1 MNLESFRREY
11 LSGGLERENL
21 NDDPIVQFS
30 LWMQQAVDSEIQ
42 DSTVMIVASV
52 AANGQPSQRIV
63 LLKKIDQNGFVFF
76 TNYESRKASELS
88 TNSKISLLFP
98 WNIIDRQVKVCG
110 DVEKITV
117 EQTSEYFFSRPKGSQ
132 LAAIASKQSSV
143 LTSRKELVE
152 RFESLQKEYE
162 DKNIPLPGFW
172 GGYRV
177 IPSEIEFW
185 QGGANRLHDRFRY
198 LRNEGGWVID
208 RLAP

>member
-42 DSTVMIVASV
+42 DPTVMIVASV

-162 DKNIPLPGFW
+162 DKNIPLPDFW

>member
-1 MNLESFRREY
+1 MNLEFFRREY
-11 LSGGLERENL
+11 LSGGLARENL

-30 LWMQQAVDSEIQ
+30 MWMQQAVDLEIQ
-42 DSTVMIVASV
+42 DPTAMTVATVAV
-52 AANGQPSQRIV
+52 NGQPSQRIV
-63 LLKKIDQNGFVFF
+63 LLKEIDQNGFVFF
-76 TNYESRKASELS
+76 TNYESRKASELN

-110 DVEKITV
+110 EVEKITV
-117 EQTSEYFFSRPKGSQ
+117 KQTSEYFFSRPKDSQ

-143 LTSRKELVE
+143 LTSRRELVE
-152 RFESLQKEYE
+152 RFESLQQEYE
-162 DKNIPLPGFW
+162 DRNIAPPDYW

-185 QGGANRLHDRFRY
+185 QGRASRLHDRFRY
-198 LRNEGGWVID
+198 LRNEDGWVID

>member
-21 NDDPIVQFS
+21 NADPIVQFS

-162 DKNIPLPGFW
+162 DKNIPLPDFW

>member
-132 LAAIASKQSSV
+132 LAAMASKQSSV

-162 DKNIPLPGFW
+162 DKNIPLPDFW

>member
-30 LWMQQAVDSEIQ
+30 LWMQQAVDLEIQ
-42 DSTVMIVASV
+42 DATVMIVASV

-76 TNYESRKASELS
+76 TNYQSRKSSELS
-88 TNSKISLLFP
+88 ANSKISLLFP

-110 DVEKITV
+110 EVEKITL
-117 EQTSEYFFSRPKGSQ
+117 EQTSEYFFSRPKDSQ

-143 LTSRKELVE
+143 LTSRRELVE

-162 DKNIPLPGFW
+162 GRNIPLPGYW

-185 QGGANRLHDRFRY
+185 QGGASRLHDRFRY
-198 LRNEGGWVID
+198 LRNEDGWSID

>member
-11 LSGGLERENL
+11 LSGGLARENL

-30 LWMQQAVDSEIQ
+30 VWMQQAVDLEIQ
-42 DSTVMIVASV
+42 DPTAMTVATV

-63 LLKKIDQNGFVFF
+63 LLKEIDQNGFVFF
-76 TNYESRKASELS
+76 TNYESRKASELN

-110 DVEKITV
+110 EVEKITV
-117 EQTSEYFFSRPKGSQ
+117 EQTSEYFFSRPKDSQ

-143 LTSRKELVE
+143 LTSRRELVE
-152 RFESLQKEYE
+152 RFESLQQEYE
-162 DKNIPLPGFW
+162 DRNIVPPDYW

-185 QGGANRLHDRFRY
+185 QGRASRLHDRFRY
-198 LRNEGGWVID
+198 LRNEDGWVID

>member
-76 TNYESRKASELS
+76 TNYESRKAGELS

-143 LTSRKELVE
+143 LTSRRELVE

-162 DKNIPLPGFW
+162 GRNIPLPGYW

-185 QGGANRLHDRFRY
+185 QGGASRLHDRFRY
-198 LRNEGGWVID
+198 LRNEDGWSID